1 MSDELPESVDLRPF
15 VRIRRSE
22 LAAVCLQHVAS
33 GIDLSVAATGSGG
46 AGAPVQA
53 GLLAGYTQWGATW
66 QALQVYVRWNW
77 GISQNLLFVLNP
89 AAIKANI
96 QLLDDTG
103 SVESFLLSRAHLFE
117 CIEAL
122 PWRDT
127 LRDVIPQLR

>member
-1 MSDELPESVDLRPF
+1 MCLRH
-15 VRIRRSE
+15 
-22 LAAVCLQHVAS
+22 AAS
-33 GIDLSVAATGSGG
+33 GIDLSLAGTGSSD
-46 AGAPVQA
+46 APPQA

-96 QLLDDTG
+96 QLLDDAG

-117 CIEAL
+117 WIEVL

>member
-1 MSDELPESVDLRPF
+1 M
-15 VRIRRSE
+15 
-22 LAAVCLQHVAS
+22 CLQHIAS

-46 AGAPVQA
+46 AAVQA
-53 GLLAGYTQWGATW
+53 GLLAGYTQWEATW

-96 QLLDDTG
+96 QLLDDAG

-117 CIEAL
+117 WIEAL

-127 LRDVIPQLR
+127 LREVIPQLR